1 MKDTTLLIMS
11 ALASWLA
18 PIAPVLGV
26 FAILVCADVVTAYM
40 LNRRV
45 RGTQAR
51 LSSQRLGKAVR
62 TGYAAM
68 VVVLCHAIDTWVTPG
83 NIAGIAA
90 SYKCFQQMVSILEN
104 ISSCNDAPWARM
116 LQRFLADKTQRH

>member
-26 FAILVCADVVTAYM
+26 FALLVCADV
-40 LNRRV
+40 
-45 RGTQAR
+45 GTQAR
-51 LSSQRLGKAVR
+51 LSSHRLGKAVR
-62 TGYAAM
+62 TFGYAAM

-90 SYKCFQQMVSILEN
+90 SYMCFQQMVSILEN